1 MKRDIIIVDVETGGL
16 DVKHNALLSYCLK
29 AFRKDELISSFVKNN
44 LGLQVHDQAIST
56 NKLDERLGI
65 TNLEA
70 YQKIKEFLKLYN
82 KPILAG
88 KNVKFDIGFLE
99 MLFKRFGDN
108 LYSYIDYHVF
118 EVDTLIMLDEIMKNT
133 TYESLSLSNVCV
145 IYGIESKWHTAD
157 GDVRATEELIEALI
171 DKFKY
176 KLNVNESLLD
186 KIKKFFIR

>member
-16 DVKHNALLSYCLK
+16 DAKHDALLSYCLK
-29 AFRKDELISSFVKNN
+29 AFRKDELISSFVKND

-56 NKLDERLGI
+56 NKLDERVGI

-70 YQKIKEFLKLYN
+70 YLKIKEFLKLYN

-99 MLFKRFGDN
+99 MLFIRFGDN

-133 TYESLSLSNVCV
+133 TYESLSLSNVCEN
-145 IYGIESKWHTAD
+145 YGIEAKWYTAD

-171 DKFKY
+171 DDK
-176 KLNVNESLLD
+176 KLLQEKST
-186 KIKKFFIR
+186 KKATG